1 MSNTDELGVFF
12 RKIAIRH
19 KMVMFN
25 QLNKS
30 ENKIRTC
37 SPFDSLAYFVNLG
50 LTKPAATCSWDKNP
64 ELI

>member
-1 MSNTDELGVFF
+1 
-12 RKIAIRH
+12 
-19 KMVMFN
+19 MFN

-50 LTKPAATCSWDKNP
+50 LTKPAATCSWDQNP

>member
-1 MSNTDELGVFF
+1 
-12 RKIAIRH
+12 
-19 KMVMFN
+19 MFN

-37 SPFDSLAYFVNLG
+37 SPFDSLTYFVNLG